1 MQKKA
6 VKVRTLIFLIVAV
19 LLTLAFYLLP
29 IYWVFTTAIK
39 KPTDAFV
46 LPPKW
51 IFRPTL
57 ENFDYVLRRTDF
69 LALAKNS
76 IIVATGSM
84 LLAILLSLPASYAL
98 ARFRIKNKNNTAFMI
113 LTLKMFPPIAVVL
126 PFFIM
131 YRALGLYDTVFGLI
145 LLYTAFNIPL
155 AVWLLIGFIREVPK
169 SVEES
174 ALIDGASF
182 GQIFRLILLP
192 LISVGLMATGI
203 LCFIMSWNE
212 FLFALILTG
221 KNQTLPVFIYS
232 FINFRE
238 IKWGQLMTAAV
249 IMSTPILVSSLF
261 IRRYLIRGLTFGAV
275 KE

>member
-1 MQKKA
+1 MQKQLVKA
-6 VKVRTLIFLIVAV
+6 RTLI
-19 LLTLAFYLLP
+19 LLTLAVLITLGFYLLP
-29 IYWVFTTAIK
+29 IYWVFSTAIK
-39 KPTDAFV
+39 LPLDAFR
-46 LPPKW
+46 LPPRL

-57 ENFDYVLRRTDF
+57 ENFSFVLSRTDF
-69 LALAKNS
+69 LMLAKNS
-76 IIVATGSM
+76 IIVATGAT
-84 LLAILLSLPASYAL
+84 LLALLLSFPASYAL

-131 YRALGLYDTVFGLI
+131 YRAVGLYDTLFGLI

-155 AVWLLIGFIREVPK
+155 ATWLLIGFLREIPV
-169 SVEES
+169 SIEES

-182 GQIFRLILLP
+182 TQIFRSILLP
-192 LISVGLMATGI
+192 IISVGLLATAI
-203 LCFIMSWNE
+203 LCFIGSWNE

-221 KNQTLPVFIYS
+221 KKQTLPVFIYS

-238 IKWGQLMTAAV
+238 IKWGQLMAVAV